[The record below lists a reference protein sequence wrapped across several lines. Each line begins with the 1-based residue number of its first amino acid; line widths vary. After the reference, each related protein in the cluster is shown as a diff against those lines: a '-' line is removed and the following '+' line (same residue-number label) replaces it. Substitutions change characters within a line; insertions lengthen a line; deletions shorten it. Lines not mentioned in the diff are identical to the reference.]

1 MFLMNTN
8 FIMVCK
14 KIVVVN
20 QFKTIEIPLSK
31 QFSTIDRFGL
41 DLFNFFSKHNE
52 IVSKNSEYE
61 RTKDKTL
68 GDPS

>member
-1 MFLMNTN
+1 MNTN
-8 FIMVCK
+8 LIMVRK

-20 QFKTIEIPLSK
+20 QFKTIEMPLSK
-31 QFSTIDRFGL
+31 QFSTTDRFGL
-41 DLFNFFSKHNE
+41 DLLNFFSKHNE
-52 IVSKNSEYE
+52 IVNKNSEYE